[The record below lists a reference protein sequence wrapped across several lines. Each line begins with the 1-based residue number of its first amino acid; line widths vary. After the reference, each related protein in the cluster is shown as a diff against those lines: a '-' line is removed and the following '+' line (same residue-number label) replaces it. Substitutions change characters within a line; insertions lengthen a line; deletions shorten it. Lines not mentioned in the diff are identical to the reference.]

1 MQSHTIPGGGGT
13 RLHVVETGNPQG
25 RPILYIHGFS
35 QCWLAWSRQLNSDLA
50 RDYRLVAMDMRGHGL
65 SEKPQHG
72 YDDTKL
78 WADDINAVIET
89 LRLDRPV
96 LCGWSYG
103 PLVILDYIRHY
114 GEDKVGGI
122 HFVDAA
128 TKLGSEEAAAVLG
141 PEFLALIPGFYSTD
155 AKESVGSLEALIRL
169 CVAGELAPEELY
181 LMLGFNVTVP
191 PYVRQGLFSRTVN
204 NDDVLAGIRKPVLI
218 THGNEDKV
226 VKPAAADQHKAV
238 LPHAQVHMMDRA
250 GHASFWDD
258 ASNFNARQRVFVDT
272 LPRG

>member
-13 RLHVVETGNPQG
+13 RLHVVETGNLKG

-65 SEKPQHG
+65 SDKPQQG

-78 WADDINAVIET
+78 WADDINAILET

-103 PLVILDYIRHY
+103 PLLILDYVRHY
-114 GEDKVGGI
+114 GTDKIGGI
-122 HFVDAA
+122 HLVGGV
-128 TKLGSEEAAAVLG
+128 TKLGSDEAVAVLS
-141 PEFLALIPGFYSTD
+141 PEFLALIPGFFSTD
-155 AKESVGSLEALIRL
+155 AKTSVASLEALIRL
-169 CVAGELAPEELY
+169 CSAGEVAPNELY
-181 LMLGFNVTVP
+181 LMLGFNVAVP
-191 PYVRQGLFSRTVN
+191 PYVRQALFSRTVDN
-204 NDDVLAGIRKPVLI
+204 ADVLSAIRKPVLI
-218 THGNEDKV
+218 THGNEDAI
-226 VKPAAADQHKAV
+226 VKPPAADQHKTA
-238 LPHAQVHMMDRA
+238 LPHAEVHRMEKA

-258 ASNFNARQRVFVDT
+258 PANFNARQRAFCESLT
-272 LPRG
+272 N